1 MNIFKGFLISSIAMT
16 TFVGTDLILQ
26 NDSIHNKVY
35 AESYNVT
42 YKERD
47 SQEERLIVKFKNQ
60 IDLPYEDGIEK
71 RIKNGDYDNNLK
83 ELFSENKEL
92 TLNRLFSSVNPI
104 EIEKLSVHSK
114 SFANPSANNL
124 LNYYIV
130 QAPNN
135 IEIELLLKKFET
147 SPLVEEAYIQ
157 EKQILTPPEIQL
169 QDLSVNPYD
178 DPRFKNQ
185 GYLEAAPKG
194 INASHAWSIKGG
206 DGKGTTFVDM
216 EYGWLLNHE
225 DLVNKNIKLMSG
237 QNISQHRAHGTSVL
251 GIVSSEDN
259 QIGNIGIAPKAN
271 VKVISQIRD
280 NGIYNTADAILSA
293 VHNLQSGDVLLLEAQ
308 ASYDGY
314 GDKYLPVEVHPDI
327 FDAIRVG
334 ADKGIII
341 IEAGANGSNDLD
353 NFKDRNGKKILNRN
367 SPDFKDSGA
376 IMVGAGSS
384 TVPHKRLWFSNYG
397 SRLDVYG
404 WGENV
409 DTTSANPS
417 QNTTNLYT
425 STFSGTSS
433 ASPIIAGAA
442 TSIQGIAKEHRGYP
456 YTPAELRNILS
467 NPNTG
472 TQSQDPWNDRIG
484 VLPDLKSILDN
495 LGFNSD
501 IPNSS
506 SILEGKQFAWS
517 LKGIS
522 DFEFAKINFNK
533 STEEMQVDL
542 KSGIPHHYF
551 NETYA
556 SIKVQ
561 NASGKIVYNKNI
573 YGNQQQNAESQK
585 VSVKVGDY
593 IELTH
598 LEGVHRATF
607 TNVDNSKQESFGKK
621 AIYEVT
627 KEGLKKVEKMPE
639 ATILDGNQF
648 AWSLKGYSDREIA
661 KVNYDKTAEEM
672 KIKLEAGVPHSY
684 FASTYASI
692 KVQNSSGNVIYNKEI
707 EGNKQ
712 QNAES
717 QTVPVKI
724 GDYIEL
730 THIEGEATKEKTRA
744 TLINLENNKNETI
757 GKTARYQITKEGLK
771 KVEKMPETTVLDG
784 NQFNW
789 SLKGYNDRE
798 IAKVE
803 YNKATEKMQIKLEAG
818 IPHSY
823 FTSTYASI
831 KVQNSSGNILYNKE
845 IVGNRQQPAES
856 QTVPVKVGDYIE
868 FTHIEGEAQKEKTR
882 ATLTNLENNKQEFV
896 GKKKTYQV
904 TPTGLLLG
912 NVNY

>member
-47 SQEERLIVKFKNQ
+47 SQEERLVVKFKNQ

-83 ELFSENKEL
+83 KLFSENTEL

-104 EIEKLSVHSK
+104 EIEKLSVQSK
-114 SFANPSANNL
+114 SVANESANNL

-169 QDLSVNPYD
+169 PNLSVNPYD

-206 DGKGTTFVDM
+206 DGKDTTFVDM

-293 VHNLQSGDVLLLEAQ
+293 VHNLQAGDILLLEAQ

-442 TSIQGIAKEHRGYP
+442 TSIQGIAKEHRGSP

-472 TQSQDPWNDRIG
+472 TKSQDPWNDRIG

-522 DFEFAKINFNK
+522 DFEFARINFNK
-533 STEEMQVDL
+533 TTEEMQVDL
-542 KSGIPHHYF
+542 KAGVPHNYF
-551 NETYA
+551 DSTYA

-561 NASGKIVYNKNI
+561 NTSGKVVYNKEI
-573 YGNQQQNAESQK
+573 YGNKQQNAESQK

-598 LEGVHRATF
+598 LEGVHRATL

-648 AWSLKGYSDREIA
+648 AWSLKGISDFEFA
-661 KVNYDKTAEEM
+661 KINFNKSTEEM
-672 KIKLEAGVPHSY
+672 QVDLKSGIPHHY
-684 FASTYASI
+684 FNESYASI
-692 KVQNSSGNVIYNKEI
+692 KVQNASGKVVYNKDI
-707 EGNKQ
+707 YGNKQ

-717 QTVPVKI
+717 QKVSVKV

-730 THIEGEATKEKTRA
+730 THLEGVHRA
-744 TLINLENNKNETI
+744 TLTNVDNSKQESF
-757 GKTARYQITKEGLK
+757 GKKAMYEVTKEGLK

-845 IVGNRQQPAES
+845 IVGNRQQAAEN

-882 ATLTNLENNKQEFV
+882 ATLTNLENSKQEFV

-904 TPTGLLLG
+904 TPTGLLIK
-912 NVNY
+912 

>member
-26 NDSIHNKVY
+26 NDRIHNKVY

-42 YKERD
+42 YKETDSNKRD
-47 SQEERLIVKFKNQ
+47 SQEKQLIVKFKNE

-71 RIKNGDYDNNLK
+71 RIKSGNYDNNLK
-83 ELFSENKEL
+83 KLFSENTEL

-104 EIEKLSVHSK
+104 EIEKLSLYSK
-114 SFANPSANNL
+114 SFDNQSANNL

-135 IEIELLLKKFET
+135 IEIELLLKKFEI

-169 QDLSVNPYD
+169 PDLSVNPYD

-293 VHNLQSGDVLLLEAQ
+293 VLNLQAGDILLLEAQ

-334 ADKGIII
+334 TDKGIII

-442 TSIQGIAKEHRGYP
+442 TSIQGIAKEHRGSP

-472 TQSQDPWNDRIG
+472 TKSQEPWNDRIG

-495 LGFNSD
+495 LGLNSD

-506 SILEGKQFAWS
+506 NILEGDKFAWS
-517 LKGIS
+517 MKGIG
-522 DFEFAKINFNK
+522 DFEFAKVNLNK
-533 STEEMQVDL
+533 STEELQVNL
-542 KSGIPHHYF
+542 IAGTPHNYF
-551 NETYA
+551 DSTYA

-561 NASGKIVYNKNI
+561 DTSGKVVYNKDI
-573 YGNQQQNAESQK
+573 YGNKQQNAESQK

-598 LEGVHRATF
+598 LEGVHRATLTNVDNSKQESF
-607 TNVDNSKQESFGKK
+607 GKKAIYEVTKEGLKKLEKMPEATILDGNQFAWSLKGISDFEFAKINFNKLTEEMQVDLKSGIPHHYFNETYASIKVQNTSGKVVYNKDIYGNKQQNAESQKVPVKVGDYIELTHLEGVHRAILTNVDNSKQESFGKK

-639 ATILDGNQF
+639 
-648 AWSLKGYSDREIA
+648 
-661 KVNYDKTAEEM
+661 
-672 KIKLEAGVPHSY
+672 
-684 FASTYASI
+684 
-692 KVQNSSGNVIYNKEI
+692 
-707 EGNKQ
+707 
-712 QNAES
+712 
-717 QTVPVKI
+717 
-724 GDYIEL
+724 
-730 THIEGEATKEKTRA
+730 
-744 TLINLENNKNETI
+744 
-757 GKTARYQITKEGLK
+757 
-771 KVEKMPETTVLDG
+771 TTVLDG
-784 NQFNW
+784 NQFAW

-845 IVGNRQQPAES
+845 IVGNRQQAAES

-868 FTHIEGEAQKEKTR
+868 VTHIEGEAQKEKTR
-882 ATLTNLENNKQEFV
+882 ATLTNLENSKQEFV

-904 TPTGLLLG
+904 TPTGLLIK
-912 NVNY
+912 

>member
-47 SQEERLIVKFKNQ
+47 SKEERLVVKFKNQ

-83 ELFSENKEL
+83 KLFSENTEL

-104 EIEKLSVHSK
+104 EIEKLSVQSK
-114 SFANPSANNL
+114 SVANESANNL

-135 IEIELLLKKFET
+135 IEIELFLKKFET

-169 QDLSVNPYD
+169 PNLSVNPYD
-178 DPRFKNQ
+178 DPRFTNQ

-206 DGKGTTFVDM
+206 DGKDTTFVDM

-293 VHNLQSGDVLLLEAQ
+293 VHNLQAGDILLLEAQ

-442 TSIQGIAKEHRGYP
+442 TSIQGIAKEHRGSP

-472 TQSQDPWNDRIG
+472 TKSQDPWNDRIG

-506 SILEGKQFAWS
+506 SILEGNQFAWS

-533 STEEMQVDL
+533 STEEMQIDL
-542 KSGIPHHYF
+542 KSGVPHHYF

-561 NASGKIVYNKNI
+561 SATGKVVYNKDI
-573 YGNQQQNAESQK
+573 YGNKQQNAESQR
-585 VSVKVGDY
+585 VPVKVGDY

-598 LEGVHRATF
+598 LEGIHRATL
-607 TNVDNSKQESFGKK
+607 TNVGNSKKESFGKK
-621 AIYEVT
+621 AIYQVT
-627 KEGLKKVEKMPE
+627 KEGLKKAEKMPE

-648 AWSLKGYSDREIA
+648 AWSLKGISDFEFA
-661 KVNYDKTAEEM
+661 KVNFNKSTEEM
-672 KIKLEAGVPHSY
+672 KIDLKSGVPHHY
-684 FASTYASI
+684 FNETYASI
-692 KVQNSSGNVIYNKEI
+692 KVQNATGKVVYNKDI
-707 EGNKQ
+707 YGNKQ

-717 QTVPVKI
+717 QKVPVKV

-730 THIEGEATKEKTRA
+730 THLEGVHRA
-744 TLINLENNKNETI
+744 TLINVDSSKQESF
-757 GKTARYQITKEGLK
+757 GKKVMYEVTKAGLK

-784 NQFNW
+784 NHFGW
-789 SLKGYNDRE
+789 SLKGYSDRE
-798 IAKVE
+798 IAKVD
-803 YNKATEKMQIKLEAG
+803 YNRTTEKMQVNLEAG
-818 IPHSY
+818 VPHSY
-823 FTSTYASI
+823 FNNTYASI
-831 KVQNSSGNILYNKE
+831 TVKNSTGSVVYNKE
-845 IVGNRQQPAES
+845 IVGNRQQTAEF
-856 QTVPVKVGDYIE
+856 QMVPVKAGDYIE
-868 FTHIEGEAQKEKTR
+868 FTHIEGEAVKEKTR
-882 ATLTNLENNKQEFV
+882 ATLINLENNKQEYI
-896 GKKKTYQV
+896 GKKRTYQV
-904 TPTGLLLG
+904 TSTGL
-912 NVNY
+912 NKID

>member
-47 SQEERLIVKFKNQ
+47 SQEERLVVKFKNQ

-83 ELFSENKEL
+83 KLFSENTEL

-104 EIEKLSVHSK
+104 EIEKLSVQSK
-114 SFANPSANNL
+114 SVVNESANNL

-169 QDLSVNPYD
+169 PNLSVNPYD

-206 DGKGTTFVDM
+206 DGKDTTFVDM

-293 VHNLQSGDVLLLEAQ
+293 VHNLQAGDILLLEAQ
-308 ASYDGY
+308 AAYDGY

-442 TSIQGIAKEHRGYP
+442 TSIQGIAKEHRGSP

-472 TQSQDPWNDRIG
+472 TKSQDPWNDRIG

-495 LGFNSD
+495 LDFNSD

-506 SILEGKQFAWS
+506 SILEGNQFAWS

-542 KSGIPHHYF
+542 KAGVPHHYF

-561 NASGKIVYNKNI
+561 NASGKVVYNKNI
-573 YGNQQQNAESQK
+573 YGNKQQNAESQK
-585 VSVKVGDY
+585 VPVKVGDY

-598 LEGVHRATF
+598 QEGVHRATL

-621 AIYEVT
+621 AMYEV
-627 KEGLKKVEKMPE
+627 
-639 ATILDGNQF
+639 
-648 AWSLKGYSDREIA
+648 
-661 KVNYDKTAEEM
+661 
-672 KIKLEAGVPHSY
+672 
-684 FASTYASI
+684 
-692 KVQNSSGNVIYNKEI
+692 
-707 EGNKQ
+707 
-712 QNAES
+712 
-717 QTVPVKI
+717 
-724 GDYIEL
+724 
-730 THIEGEATKEKTRA
+730 
-744 TLINLENNKNETI
+744 
-757 GKTARYQITKEGLK
+757 TKEGLK

-784 NQFNW
+784 NQFSW
-789 SLKGYNDRE
+789 SLKGYSDRE
-798 IAKVE
+798 IAKVN
-803 YNKATEKMQIKLEAG
+803 YNRVTEKMQVNLEAG
-818 IPHSY
+818 VPHSY
-823 FTSTYASI
+823 FNNTYASI
-831 KVQNSSGNILYNKE
+831 KVQNSSGSVVYNKE
-845 IVGNRQQPAES
+845 IVGNRQQTAES

-868 FTHIEGEAQKEKTR
+868 FTHIEGEAVNEKTR
-882 ATLTNLENNKQEFV
+882 AKLTNLENNKQEYI
-896 GKKKTYQV
+896 GKKRIYQV
-904 TPTGLLLG
+904 TSTGL
-912 NVNY
+912 NKID

>member
-1 MNIFKGFLISSIAMT
+1 MNIFKGFLIASIAMT
-16 TFVGTDLILQ
+16 TFLGTDQILPD
-26 NDSIHNKVY
+26 DSIHNKVY
-35 AESYNVT
+35 AESYNAT
-42 YKERD
+42 NKETDSNKRD
-47 SQEERLIVKFKNQ
+47 SQEGQLIVKFKNEM
-60 IDLPYEDGIEK
+60 DLPYEDGIEK
-71 RIKNGDYDNNLK
+71 RIKNGNYDNNLK
-83 ELFSENKEL
+83 KLFSENTEL

-104 EIEKLSVHSK
+104 EIEKLSLHSK
-114 SFANPSANNL
+114 SFANQSAENL

-157 EKQILTPPEIQL
+157 EKQILTPPEVQL
-169 QDLSVNPYD
+169 PGLSVNPYD

-225 DLVNKNIKLMSG
+225 DLVNQNIKLMSG

-293 VHNLQSGDVLLLEAQ
+293 VHNLQAGDILLLEAQ

-442 TSIQGIAKEHRGYP
+442 TSIQGIAKEHRGSP

-472 TQSQDPWNDRIG
+472 TKSQDPWNDRIG

-501 IPNSS
+501 IPSSS
-506 SILEGKQFAWS
+506 SILEGKQFAWSLKGIGDFEFAKVNLNKSTEEMQIDLKAGVPHNYFDSTYASIRVQNTSGKVVYNKEIYGNKQQNAESQKVSVKVGDYIELTHQEGVHRATLTNVDNSKQESFGKKAIYEVTKEGLKKVEKMPEATILDGNQFAWS

-561 NASGKIVYNKNI
+561 NASGKVVYNKDI
-573 YGNQQQNAESQK
+573 YGNKQQNAESQK

-598 LEGVHRATF
+598 QEGVHRATL

-621 AIYEVT
+621 AMYEV
-627 KEGLKKVEKMPE
+627 
-639 ATILDGNQF
+639 
-648 AWSLKGYSDREIA
+648 
-661 KVNYDKTAEEM
+661 
-672 KIKLEAGVPHSY
+672 
-684 FASTYASI
+684 
-692 KVQNSSGNVIYNKEI
+692 
-707 EGNKQ
+707 
-712 QNAES
+712 
-717 QTVPVKI
+717 
-724 GDYIEL
+724 
-730 THIEGEATKEKTRA
+730 
-744 TLINLENNKNETI
+744 
-757 GKTARYQITKEGLK
+757 TKEGLK

-784 NQFNW
+784 NQFAW

-845 IVGNRQQPAES
+845 IVGNRQQAAEN

-882 ATLTNLENNKQEFV
+882 ATLTNLENSKQEFV

-904 TPTGLLLG
+904 TPTGLLIK
-912 NVNY
+912 

>member
-83 ELFSENKEL
+83 KLFSENTEL

-104 EIEKLSVHSK
+104 EIEKLSVQSK
-114 SFANPSANNL
+114 SVANESANNL

-169 QDLSVNPYD
+169 PNLSVNPYD

-206 DGKGTTFVDM
+206 DGKDTTFVDM

-293 VHNLQSGDVLLLEAQ
+293 VHNLQAGDILLLEAQ

-442 TSIQGIAKEHRGYP
+442 TSIQGIAKEHRGSP

-472 TQSQDPWNDRIG
+472 TKSQDPWNDRIG

-506 SILEGKQFAWS
+506 SILEGNQFAWS

-533 STEEMQVDL
+533 STEEMQIDL
-542 KSGIPHHYF
+542 KAGVPHHYF

-561 NASGKIVYNKNI
+561 NATGKVVYNKDI
-573 YGNQQQNAESQK
+573 YGNKQQNAESQR
-585 VSVKVGDY
+585 VPVKVGDY

-598 LEGVHRATF
+598 LEGVHRATL
-607 TNVDNSKQESFGKK
+607 TNVGNSKQESFGKK
-621 AIYEVT
+621 VMYEV
-627 KEGLKKVEKMPE
+627 
-639 ATILDGNQF
+639 
-648 AWSLKGYSDREIA
+648 
-661 KVNYDKTAEEM
+661 
-672 KIKLEAGVPHSY
+672 
-684 FASTYASI
+684 
-692 KVQNSSGNVIYNKEI
+692 
-707 EGNKQ
+707 
-712 QNAES
+712 
-717 QTVPVKI
+717 
-724 GDYIEL
+724 
-730 THIEGEATKEKTRA
+730 
-744 TLINLENNKNETI
+744 
-757 GKTARYQITKEGLK
+757 TKEGLK

-784 NQFNW
+784 NHFGW
-789 SLKGYNDRE
+789 SLKGYSDRE
-798 IAKVE
+798 IAKVD
-803 YNKATEKMQIKLEAG
+803 YNRTTEKMQVNLEAG
-818 IPHSY
+818 VPHSY
-823 FTSTYASI
+823 FNNTYASI
-831 KVQNSSGNILYNKE
+831 TVKNSTGSVVYNKE
-845 IVGNRQQPAES
+845 IVGNRQQTAEI

-868 FTHIEGEAQKEKTR
+868 FTHIEGEAVKEKTR
-882 ATLTNLENNKQEFV
+882 ATLINLENNKQEYI
-896 GKKKTYQV
+896 GKKRTYQV
-904 TPTGLLLG
+904 TSTGL
-912 NVNY
+912 NKID

>member
-1 MNIFKGFLISSIAMT
+1 MNILKGFLISSIAMT

-71 RIKNGDYDNNLK
+71 RIKNGDYDSNLK
-83 ELFSENKEL
+83 KLFSENTEL

-104 EIEKLSVHSK
+104 EIEKLSVQSK
-114 SFANPSANNL
+114 SVANESANNL

-169 QDLSVNPYD
+169 PNLSVNPYD

-206 DGKGTTFVDM
+206 DGKNTTFVDM

-293 VHNLQSGDVLLLEAQ
+293 VHNLQAGDILLLEAQ

-353 NFKDRNGKKILNRN
+353 NFKDRNGKKTLNRN

-376 IMVGAGSS
+376 IMVGAGTS

-425 STFSGTSS
+425 STFGGTSS

-442 TSIQGIAKEHRGYP
+442 TSIQGIAKEHRGSP

-472 TQSQDPWNDRIG
+472 TKSQDPWNDRIG

-495 LGFNSD
+495 LGFNPD

-506 SILEGKQFAWS
+506 NILEGKQFAWSLKGIGDFEFAKVNLNKSTEEMQIDLKAGVPHNYFDSTYASIKVQNTSGKVVYNKEIYGNKQQNAESQKVSVKVGDYIELTHLEGVHRATLTNVDNSKQESFGKKAIYEVTKEGLKKVEKMPEATILDGNQFAWS

-561 NASGKIVYNKNI
+561 NASGKVVYNKDI
-573 YGNQQQNAESQK
+573 YGNKQQNAESQK

-598 LEGVHRATF
+598 LEGVHRATL

-621 AIYEVT
+621 AMYEV
-627 KEGLKKVEKMPE
+627 
-639 ATILDGNQF
+639 
-648 AWSLKGYSDREIA
+648 
-661 KVNYDKTAEEM
+661 
-672 KIKLEAGVPHSY
+672 
-684 FASTYASI
+684 
-692 KVQNSSGNVIYNKEI
+692 
-707 EGNKQ
+707 
-712 QNAES
+712 
-717 QTVPVKI
+717 
-724 GDYIEL
+724 
-730 THIEGEATKEKTRA
+730 
-744 TLINLENNKNETI
+744 
-757 GKTARYQITKEGLK
+757 TKEGLK

-784 NQFNW
+784 NQFAW

-845 IVGNRQQPAES
+845 IVGNRQQAAEN

-882 ATLTNLENNKQEFV
+882 ATLTNLENSKQEFV

-904 TPTGLLLG
+904 TPTGLLIK
-912 NVNY
+912 